1 MVCPARV
8 LALHKLLHRS
18 CDESCAPCV
27 KSASAFSFCKSCTNE
42 QINLFNCSICSFQR
56 SGITPNKY
64 IYSTLIAAAVR
75 QLDYS
80 YLTEIL
86 RDMRNNQV
94 PPNEVIIR
102 QLEFAA
108 RYPPKFDR
116 VRSQDCQ
123 AVKAS
128 QRTPARE
135 GNHKYDDL
143 MSV

>member
-1 MVCPARV
+1 M
-8 LALHKLLHRS
+8 LALHKVLHRS
-18 CDESCAPCV
+18 CDDSCAPCV
-27 KSASAFSFCKSCTNE
+27 KTACAFSFCKSCTSL

-56 SGITPNKY
+56 SGITANKY
-64 IYSTLIAAAVR
+64 IYSSLIAGAVR

-94 PPNEVIIR
+94 PPNDVIIR

-116 VRSQDCQ
+116 VRRQGWQ
-123 AVKAS
+123 ALKAS

-135 GNHKYDDL
+135 GNHKHDDL
-143 MSV
+143 MSA